1 MSYDLM
7 FQQALTLH
15 EQGRFDEAENLYRQ
29 ILQTAP
35 NNPDVLNLLGLVAQ
49 AKGVHNEAV
58 ELFYQAIRQAPTH
71 APFYFNLAL
80 SLDMWGKPFEAI
92 DTYQKALSLKP
103 DIKEAWNNI
112 GNIYKGL
119 KDNPNATSAY
129 QKAIALDKD
138 YAEPQA
144 NLAYLNHDIQA
155 LTELCRK
162 HPENAQ
168 SFYFLANEFYNQQD
182 YKRAEQNIIQAEN
195 CAPADADIKNLYGLI
210 LLAKKQPKEA
220 KVYFQKALLL
230 NPQNISALINLANQE
245 TADLEI
251 KEAEKHYKR
260 ALELSPQDLDAHINY
275 ANFLYHQHRLPEALE
290 EYRSAVI
297 INPAQPEI
305 SNNLGIILKDLGEY
319 EEALGLFFNAFN
331 LAPQIEEISVNIAET
346 LTLLY
351 AKDIE
356 TAKKIA
362 QNWYKLAPDNTFAIH
377 TKAALT
383 GEKDIENTQIYAE
396 KLFDNFADNYELVL
410 QKLDYGVVR
419 SLRDF
424 TGNVQGRIVDLGCG
438 TGLAGM
444 VYKTPSTELIGVDIS
459 EKMLQRA
466 KEKGIYQEL
475 IKSDILSYLQN
486 KPQADLFIAADV
498 FNYIGELLPIFK
510 AIFPQKLA
518 FSTENLQLEEDY
530 ALQPNGRFA
539 HTSQYIKECLEKAG
553 YKDIQSK
560 ETSLRTENGQT
571 VQGTLWK
578 TW

>member
-7 FQQALTLH
+7 FQQALALH

-49 AKGVHNEAV
+49 AKSVHNEAI
-58 ELFYQAIRQAPTH
+58 ELFYQAIRKAPTH

-80 SLDMWGKPFEAI
+80 SLDMWGKPYEAI
-92 DTYQKALSLKP
+92 DAYQKALKLKP

-112 GNIYKGL
+112 GNIYNSL
-119 KDNPNATSAY
+119 KDKPQAASAY
-129 QKAIALDKD
+129 QKAIELDAN
-138 YAEPQA
+138 YIEPQV
-144 NLAYLNHDIQA
+144 NLAHLNHNIEELKNLSHKYPDDA
-155 LTELCRK
+155 L
-162 HPENAQ
+162 
-168 SFYFLANEFYNQQD
+168 SFYFLANEFYNRQD
-182 YKRAEQNIIQAEN
+182 LEQAEENIIKAEQN
-195 CAPADADIKNLYGLI
+195 APTDADIKNLYGLI
-210 LLAKKQPKEA
+210 LLAKKQPPKA
-220 KVYFQKALLL
+220 KNYFQKALVL

-245 TADLEI
+245 TADFEY
-251 KEAEKHYKR
+251 EQAEKHYKR

-275 ANFLYHQHRLPEALE
+275 ADFLYRQHRLPEALE

-305 SNNLGIILKDLGEY
+305 SNNLGIILKDVGEY

-331 LAPQIEEISVNIAET
+331 QAPQTEEFSVNIAET

-351 AKDIE
+351 EKDSE
-356 TAKKIA
+356 KAKKIA
-362 QNWYKLAPDNTFAIH
+362 QNWYKLAPNNTFAIH

-383 GEKDIENTQIYAE
+383 GEKDLENTKIYAE

-419 SLRDF
+419 SLRNF
-424 TGNVQGRIVDLGCG
+424 TGNVQGCVVDLGCG
-438 TGLAGM
+438 TGLAGLA
-444 VYKTPSTELIGVDIS
+444 YKTSSTELIGVDIS

-466 KEKGIYQEL
+466 KEKGIYKEL
-475 IKSDILSYLQN
+475 IKSDISAYLQN

-498 FNYIGELLPIFK
+498 FNYIGELSEIFK
-510 AIFPQKLA
+510 AIAPHKLA
-518 FSTENLQLEEDY
+518 FSTENLQSEEDY
-530 ALQPNGRFA
+530 VLQTNGRFA
-539 HTSQYIKECLEKAG
+539 HTPKYIKECLEKAG
-553 YKDIQSK
+553 YKNIESQ
-560 ETSLRTENGQT
+560 ETILRTENGQA
-571 VQGTLWK
+571 VRGTLWK